1 MKDITSLIQYF
12 KGDELASK
20 VWLDKYALRDSN
32 NNVLEES
39 PQQMHIRM
47 AKEFARIE
55 AKYGGKRAL
64 TEDKILKYF
73 NNFKYIIPGG
83 SVMAVLGSSMIG
95 SLSNCF
101 VIGQPEDSYSGI
113 MKLRE
118 EQAHLMKRRAGVGK
132 DLSTLRPSGATVKNA
147 AKTSTGAA
155 SFMDVDS
162 ALTQEVAQ
170 RGRRGALMLTLDVRH
185 PDIEDFIKKKQD
197 LSKVTGANISVKVT
211 DDFMKAVLNDEDYIL
226 RWPLDQE
233 KEINEWIVQS
243 NIQAKSAPYNCL
255 VEKHHKD
262 NVRKTV
268 THVYLKKVRAK
279 ELWNLLIHCAWN
291 TAEPGIMFSDKH
303 IRFSPDGAY
312 PQYRGVSTNP
322 CFRGDMKLLTST
334 GYRTFEELC
343 DKPALLL
350 VDRNGK
356 TVPGKVWCSGIKQ
369 TIQLTLSNRKKIV
382 CTPDHK
388 FLSTTGEVLAKD
400 SKGKRILA
408 FSPFRD
414 ASTYL
419 NSMVKAGFIQGD
431 GNLTRLKSP
440 IHKGLEVNIG
450 KKDEDIAALFGIEYN
465 PIIRKYY
472 ITDIVPKLKALQ
484 MSCQVLPKRSLPE
497 TYEDWTFLAKASFL
511 RGLWSANGSVIKS
524 DRIALK
530 TTCKELALALQASL
544 LEDFNMDSYITT
556 NKCKQVTFKN
566 GIYTCKESY
575 DLNISRF
582 ESILQFAKEIGFV
595 QKYKFE
601 ALLNLLELRSPKVRK
616 IESSDVCK
624 VYDFQLD
631 SPDHWGVVE
640 GVIAHNCGEIF
651 MQPYDSCRLIH
662 LNLTS
667 CVQNP
672 FTTEAKLDLEKLREI
687 AAAAIRL
694 GDDLVD
700 LEIEAIDK
708 ILAHISSSPGDN
720 TRELQ
725 LWLKIKENG
734 LSSRRCGVGFTGLA
748 DTLAMLNT
756 GFTPEGLSVVETIM
770 STIFEAELIEDIHL
784 AEERGPFKGWDS
796 NVENPD
802 NEGNDWYK
810 MVAEKYP
817 ELFSMMEN
825 SGRRNVSFS
834 TVAPTGTVS
843 ILAQTSS
850 GIEPVFALYYTR
862 RKKCSEE
869 ETPDFVDQNGE
880 KFKEFKVFHQGF
892 LDWYIKATQCEHCP
906 EVAIAALQRAS
917 SDELQ
922 KIAKESPYYG
932 NTASEIDWKTR
943 LKMQSIVQMYTT
955 HSISSTL
962 NLLTSTTEK
971 QIDEIYKTAWEMN
984 LKGVTVYRDGCRSG
998 VLVTDTKPK
1007 TIFETHSAPKRP
1019 KILDAEL
1026 HVVKVKKIK
1035 YAVIIGLLE
1044 GKPYETFAFELGEG
1058 NFLPQHGKIIKV
1070 KRGCYNFV
1078 GDSDLIIESIH
1089 LANDKIEER
1098 ASSIYISMLLRHGA
1112 PIEYV
1117 IATAKK
1123 VNENIASFTSAVCR
1137 VLMKYCT
1144 KNIEEETCPE
1154 CGAKLLREAGCKK
1167 CNNCGYSVCLTLFIR

>member
-1 MKDITSLIQYF
+1 
-12 KGDELASK
+12 
-20 VWLDKYALRDSN
+20 
-32 NNVLEES
+32 
-39 PQQMHIRM
+39 
-47 AKEFARIE
+47 
-55 AKYGGKRAL
+55 
-64 TEDKILKYF
+64 
-73 NNFKYIIPGG
+73 
-83 SVMAVLGSSMIG
+83 MIG

-170 RGRRGALMLTLDVRH
+170 RGRRGALMLTLDIRH

-322 CFRGDMKLLTST
+322 
-334 GYRTFEELC
+334 
-343 DKPALLL
+343 
-350 VDRNGK
+350 
-356 TVPGKVWCSGIKQ
+356 
-369 TIQLTLSNRKKIV
+369 
-382 CTPDHK
+382 
-388 FLSTTGEVLAKD
+388 
-400 SKGKRILA
+400 
-408 FSPFRD
+408 
-414 ASTYL
+414 
-419 NSMVKAGFIQGD
+419 
-431 GNLTRLKSP
+431 
-440 IHKGLEVNIG
+440 
-450 KKDEDIAALFGIEYN
+450 
-465 PIIRKYY
+465 
-472 ITDIVPKLKALQ
+472 
-484 MSCQVLPKRSLPE
+484 
-497 TYEDWTFLAKASFL
+497 
-511 RGLWSANGSVIKS
+511 
-524 DRIALK
+524 
-530 TTCKELALALQASL
+530 
-544 LEDFNMDSYITT
+544 
-556 NKCKQVTFKN
+556 
-566 GIYTCKESY
+566 
-575 DLNISRF
+575 
-582 ESILQFAKEIGFV
+582 
-595 QKYKFE
+595 
-601 ALLNLLELRSPKVRK
+601 
-616 IESSDVCK
+616 
-624 VYDFQLD
+624 
-631 SPDHWGVVE
+631 
-640 GVIAHNCGEIF
+640 CGEIF

-880 KFKEFKVFHQGF
+880 RFKEFKVFHQGF

-1058 NFLPQHGKIIKV
+1058 DFLPQSGKIVKI
-1070 KRGCYNFV
+1070 KRGCYNFI
-1078 GDSDLIIESIH
+1078 GDNTLTIENIH
-1089 LANDKIEER
+1089 LANDKVEER

>member
-1 MKDITSLIQYF
+1 M
-12 KGDELASK
+12 
-20 VWLDKYALRDSN
+20 
-32 NNVLEES
+32 
-39 PQQMHIRM
+39 
-47 AKEFARIE
+47 
-55 AKYGGKRAL
+55 
-64 TEDKILKYF
+64 
-73 NNFKYIIPGG
+73 
-83 SVMAVLGSSMIG
+83 
-95 SLSNCF
+95 
-101 VIGQPEDSYSGI
+101 
-113 MKLRE
+113 
-118 EQAHLMKRRAGVGK
+118 
-132 DLSTLRPSGATVKNA
+132 
-147 AKTSTGAA
+147 
-155 SFMDVDS
+155 
-162 ALTQEVAQ
+162 
-170 RGRRGALMLTLDVRH
+170 
-185 PDIEDFIKKKQD
+185 
-197 LSKVTGANISVKVT
+197 
-211 DDFMKAVLNDEDYIL
+211 
-226 RWPLDQE
+226 
-233 KEINEWIVQS
+233 
-243 NIQAKSAPYNCL
+243 
-255 VEKHHKD
+255 
-262 NVRKTV
+262 
-268 THVYLKKVRAK
+268 
-279 ELWNLLIHCAWN
+279 
-291 TAEPGIMFSDKH
+291 
-303 IRFSPDGAY
+303 
-312 PQYRGVSTNP
+312 
-322 CFRGDMKLLTST
+322 
-334 GYRTFEELC
+334 
-343 DKPALLL
+343 
-350 VDRNGK
+350 
-356 TVPGKVWCSGIKQ
+356 
-369 TIQLTLSNRKKIV
+369 
-382 CTPDHK
+382 
-388 FLSTTGEVLAKD
+388 
-400 SKGKRILA
+400 
-408 FSPFRD
+408 
-414 ASTYL
+414 
-419 NSMVKAGFIQGD
+419 
-431 GNLTRLKSP
+431 
-440 IHKGLEVNIG
+440 
-450 KKDEDIAALFGIEYN
+450 
-465 PIIRKYY
+465 
-472 ITDIVPKLKALQ
+472 
-484 MSCQVLPKRSLPE
+484 
-497 TYEDWTFLAKASFL
+497 
-511 RGLWSANGSVIKS
+511 
-524 DRIALK
+524 
-530 TTCKELALALQASL
+530 
-544 LEDFNMDSYITT
+544 
-556 NKCKQVTFKN
+556 
-566 GIYTCKESY
+566 
-575 DLNISRF
+575 
-582 ESILQFAKEIGFV
+582 
-595 QKYKFE
+595 
-601 ALLNLLELRSPKVRK
+601 ELRSPKVRK

-700 LEIEAIDK
+700 LEIEAIDR

-770 STIFEAELIEDIHL
+770 STIFEAELIENIHL

-1026 HVVKVKKIK
+1026 HVVKVKKSSMQS
-1035 YAVIIGLLE
+1035 LLD
-1044 GKPYETFAFELGEG
+1044 F
-1058 NFLPQHGKIIKV
+1058 
-1070 KRGCYNFV
+1070 
-1078 GDSDLIIESIH
+1078 
-1089 LANDKIEER
+1089 
-1098 ASSIYISMLLRHGA
+1098 
-1112 PIEYV
+1112 
-1117 IATAKK
+1117 
-1123 VNENIASFTSAVCR
+1123 
-1137 VLMKYCT
+1137 
-1144 KNIEEETCPE
+1144 
-1154 CGAKLLREAGCKK
+1154 
-1167 CNNCGYSVCLTLFIR
+1167 

>member
-170 RGRRGALMLTLDVRH
+170 RGRRGALMLTLDIRH

-322 CFRGDMKLLTST
+322 
-334 GYRTFEELC
+334 
-343 DKPALLL
+343 
-350 VDRNGK
+350 
-356 TVPGKVWCSGIKQ
+356 
-369 TIQLTLSNRKKIV
+369 
-382 CTPDHK
+382 
-388 FLSTTGEVLAKD
+388 
-400 SKGKRILA
+400 
-408 FSPFRD
+408 
-414 ASTYL
+414 
-419 NSMVKAGFIQGD
+419 
-431 GNLTRLKSP
+431 
-440 IHKGLEVNIG
+440 
-450 KKDEDIAALFGIEYN
+450 
-465 PIIRKYY
+465 
-472 ITDIVPKLKALQ
+472 
-484 MSCQVLPKRSLPE
+484 
-497 TYEDWTFLAKASFL
+497 
-511 RGLWSANGSVIKS
+511 
-524 DRIALK
+524 
-530 TTCKELALALQASL
+530 
-544 LEDFNMDSYITT
+544 
-556 NKCKQVTFKN
+556 
-566 GIYTCKESY
+566 
-575 DLNISRF
+575 
-582 ESILQFAKEIGFV
+582 
-595 QKYKFE
+595 
-601 ALLNLLELRSPKVRK
+601 
-616 IESSDVCK
+616 
-624 VYDFQLD
+624 
-631 SPDHWGVVE
+631 
-640 GVIAHNCGEIF
+640 CGEIF

-1058 NFLPQHGKIIKV
+1058 DFLPQSGKIVKI
-1070 KRGCYNFV
+1070 KRGCYNFI
-1078 GDSDLIIESIH
+1078 GDNTLTIENIH
-1089 LANDKIEER
+1089 LANDKVEER

>member
-322 CFRGDMKLLTST
+322 C
-334 GYRTFEELC
+334 
-343 DKPALLL
+343 
-350 VDRNGK
+350 
-356 TVPGKVWCSGIKQ
+356 
-369 TIQLTLSNRKKIV
+369 
-382 CTPDHK
+382 
-388 FLSTTGEVLAKD
+388 
-400 SKGKRILA
+400 
-408 FSPFRD
+408 
-414 ASTYL
+414 
-419 NSMVKAGFIQGD
+419 
-431 GNLTRLKSP
+431 
-440 IHKGLEVNIG
+440 
-450 KKDEDIAALFGIEYN
+450 
-465 PIIRKYY
+465 
-472 ITDIVPKLKALQ
+472 
-484 MSCQVLPKRSLPE
+484 
-497 TYEDWTFLAKASFL
+497 
-511 RGLWSANGSVIKS
+511 
-524 DRIALK
+524 
-530 TTCKELALALQASL
+530 
-544 LEDFNMDSYITT
+544 
-556 NKCKQVTFKN
+556 
-566 GIYTCKESY
+566 
-575 DLNISRF
+575 
-582 ESILQFAKEIGFV
+582 
-595 QKYKFE
+595 
-601 ALLNLLELRSPKVRK
+601 
-616 IESSDVCK
+616 
-624 VYDFQLD
+624 
-631 SPDHWGVVE
+631 
-640 GVIAHNCGEIF
+640 GEIF

-700 LEIEAIDK
+700 LEIEAIDR

-1058 NFLPQHGKIIKV
+1058 DFLPQSGKIVKI
-1070 KRGCYNFV
+1070 KRGCYNFI
-1078 GDSDLIIESIH
+1078 GDNTLTIENIH
-1089 LANDKIEER
+1089 LANDKVEER

>member
-83 SVMAVLGSSMIG
+83 SVMAVLGSPMIG

-322 CFRGDMKLLTST
+322 
-334 GYRTFEELC
+334 
-343 DKPALLL
+343 
-350 VDRNGK
+350 
-356 TVPGKVWCSGIKQ
+356 
-369 TIQLTLSNRKKIV
+369 
-382 CTPDHK
+382 
-388 FLSTTGEVLAKD
+388 
-400 SKGKRILA
+400 
-408 FSPFRD
+408 
-414 ASTYL
+414 
-419 NSMVKAGFIQGD
+419 
-431 GNLTRLKSP
+431 
-440 IHKGLEVNIG
+440 
-450 KKDEDIAALFGIEYN
+450 
-465 PIIRKYY
+465 
-472 ITDIVPKLKALQ
+472 
-484 MSCQVLPKRSLPE
+484 
-497 TYEDWTFLAKASFL
+497 
-511 RGLWSANGSVIKS
+511 
-524 DRIALK
+524 
-530 TTCKELALALQASL
+530 
-544 LEDFNMDSYITT
+544 
-556 NKCKQVTFKN
+556 
-566 GIYTCKESY
+566 
-575 DLNISRF
+575 
-582 ESILQFAKEIGFV
+582 
-595 QKYKFE
+595 
-601 ALLNLLELRSPKVRK
+601 
-616 IESSDVCK
+616 
-624 VYDFQLD
+624 
-631 SPDHWGVVE
+631 
-640 GVIAHNCGEIF
+640 CGEIF

-1058 NFLPQHGKIIKV
+1058 DFLPQSGKIVKI
-1070 KRGCYNFV
+1070 KRGCYNFI
-1078 GDSDLIIESIH
+1078 GDNTLTIENIH
-1089 LANDKIEER
+1089 LANDKVEER

>member
-55 AKYGGKRAL
+55 AKYGGERAL

-83 SVMAVLGSSMIG
+83 SVMAVLGSPMIG

-255 VEKHHKD
+255 IEKHHKD

-322 CFRGDMKLLTST
+322 C
-334 GYRTFEELC
+334 
-343 DKPALLL
+343 
-350 VDRNGK
+350 
-356 TVPGKVWCSGIKQ
+356 
-369 TIQLTLSNRKKIV
+369 
-382 CTPDHK
+382 
-388 FLSTTGEVLAKD
+388 
-400 SKGKRILA
+400 
-408 FSPFRD
+408 
-414 ASTYL
+414 
-419 NSMVKAGFIQGD
+419 
-431 GNLTRLKSP
+431 
-440 IHKGLEVNIG
+440 
-450 KKDEDIAALFGIEYN
+450 
-465 PIIRKYY
+465 
-472 ITDIVPKLKALQ
+472 
-484 MSCQVLPKRSLPE
+484 
-497 TYEDWTFLAKASFL
+497 
-511 RGLWSANGSVIKS
+511 
-524 DRIALK
+524 
-530 TTCKELALALQASL
+530 
-544 LEDFNMDSYITT
+544 
-556 NKCKQVTFKN
+556 
-566 GIYTCKESY
+566 
-575 DLNISRF
+575 
-582 ESILQFAKEIGFV
+582 
-595 QKYKFE
+595 
-601 ALLNLLELRSPKVRK
+601 
-616 IESSDVCK
+616 
-624 VYDFQLD
+624 
-631 SPDHWGVVE
+631 
-640 GVIAHNCGEIF
+640 GEIF

-700 LEIEAIDK
+700 LEIEAIDR

-892 LDWYIKATQCEHCP
+892 LDWYIKATQCEHYP

-1058 NFLPQHGKIIKV
+1058 DFLPQSGKIVKI
-1070 KRGCYNFV
+1070 KRGCYNFI
-1078 GDSDLIIESIH
+1078 GDNTLTIENIH
-1089 LANDKIEER
+1089 LANDKVEER

>member
-1 MKDITSLIQYF
+1 MEDNTKLLTYF

-20 VWLDKYALRDSN
+20 VWLDKYALKDAHN
-32 NNVLEES
+32 EAIEKS
-39 PQQMHIRM
+39 PDEMHKRM

-55 AKYGGKRAL
+55 AKYGGKKAL
-64 TEDKILKYF
+64 SEEKILEYF
-73 NNFKYIIPGG
+73 SNFKYIIPGG
-83 SVMAVLGSSMIG
+83 SVMAVLGSPMIG

-132 DLSTLRPSGATVKNA
+132 DLSTLRPSGAAVKNA

-211 DDFMKAVLNDEDYIL
+211 DDFMKAVFNDEDYIL
-226 RWPLDQE
+226 RWPLD
-233 KEINEWIVQS
+233 KEEQVNEWIEQS
-243 NIQAKSAPYNCL
+243 HIKLNSVPYNLL
-255 VEKHHKD
+255 VQKHHKD
-262 NVRKTV
+262 IKGIV
-268 THVYLKKVRAK
+268 THTYLKKVKAR
-279 ELWNLLIHCAWN
+279 ELWDLLIHCAWN

-303 IRFSPDGAY
+303 IRFSPDGFY

-322 CFRGDMKLLTST
+322 
-334 GYRTFEELC
+334 
-343 DKPALLL
+343 
-350 VDRNGK
+350 
-356 TVPGKVWCSGIKQ
+356 
-369 TIQLTLSNRKKIV
+369 
-382 CTPDHK
+382 
-388 FLSTTGEVLAKD
+388 
-400 SKGKRILA
+400 
-408 FSPFRD
+408 
-414 ASTYL
+414 
-419 NSMVKAGFIQGD
+419 
-431 GNLTRLKSP
+431 
-440 IHKGLEVNIG
+440 
-450 KKDEDIAALFGIEYN
+450 
-465 PIIRKYY
+465 
-472 ITDIVPKLKALQ
+472 
-484 MSCQVLPKRSLPE
+484 
-497 TYEDWTFLAKASFL
+497 
-511 RGLWSANGSVIKS
+511 
-524 DRIALK
+524 
-530 TTCKELALALQASL
+530 
-544 LEDFNMDSYITT
+544 
-556 NKCKQVTFKN
+556 
-566 GIYTCKESY
+566 
-575 DLNISRF
+575 
-582 ESILQFAKEIGFV
+582 
-595 QKYKFE
+595 
-601 ALLNLLELRSPKVRK
+601 
-616 IESSDVCK
+616 
-624 VYDFQLD
+624 
-631 SPDHWGVVE
+631 
-640 GVIAHNCGEIF
+640 CGEIF

-672 FTTEAKLDLEKLREI
+672 FTKEAKLDLDKLREI

-700 LEIEAIDK
+700 LEIEAIDR

-734 LSSRRCGVGFTGLA
+734 LASRRCGVGFTGLA

-770 STIFEAELIEDIHL
+770 AAIFEAELAEDIHL
-784 AEERGPFKGWDS
+784 AEERGPFKGWDR
-796 NVENPD
+796 NTENPN

-810 MVAEKYP
+810 MVATKYP
-817 ELFSMMEN
+817 ELFSMMKN

-843 ILAQTSS
+843 ILALTSS

-862 RKKCSEE
+862 RKKCSEG

-892 LDWYIKATQCEHCP
+892 LDWYIKASNCEHCP
-906 EVAIAALQRAS
+906 DVAIKALQRGS
-917 SDELQ
+917 SEDLL
-922 KIAKESPYYG
+922 KLAKESPYYG

-943 LKMQSIVQMYTT
+943 LKMQSIVQTYTT

-962 NLLTSTTEK
+962 NLPTSTTEK
-971 QIDEIYKTAWEMN
+971 QIDEIYRTAWEMN

-998 VLVTDTKPK
+998 VLITDTKPK
-1007 TIFETHSAPKRP
+1007 TSFETHSAPKRP
-1019 KILDAEL
+1019 KTLEAEL

-1058 NFLPQHGKIIKV
+1058 DFLPQSGKIVKI
-1070 KRGCYNFV
+1070 KRGCYNFI
-1078 GDSDLIIESIH
+1078 GDQDLIIENIH
-1089 LANDKIEER
+1089 LANDKVEER

-1144 KNIEEETCPE
+1144 KNIEEEACPE